1 MRFEVTGLSRTW
13 ARGGPFPSQ
22 GRAIEPGTPLVVDV
36 RSESL
41 AEPYFEAR
49 FAALKDRDRAPQ
61 LRWRVT
67 RGC

>member
-1 MRFEVTGLSRTW
+1 MRFEVTGLHRTW

-22 GRAIEPGTPLVVDV
+22 GRVIEPETPLVVDV
-36 RSESL
+36 RSERL

>member
-1 MRFEVTGLSRTW
+1 
-13 ARGGPFPSQ
+13 
-22 GRAIEPGTPLVVDV
+22 VDV